1 MLVTG
6 ACCFYDRAAVLTV
19 ISKQNLR
26 SRFYIGAYESKT
38 VLQMPCCKYCYSLST
53 EVQKTFCP

>member
-19 ISKQNLR
+19 ISKQNIR
-26 SRFYIGAYESKT
+26 SRFYIGAYENKA
-38 VLQMPCCKYCYSLST
+38 VLQMPCCK
-53 EVQKTFCP
+53 